1 MTGKKE
7 EFLQLARDVVYNFY
21 NHTVLM
27 GNNLAINQIM
37 QAPNVIGYVRCS
49 EAGDVIEQ
57 EGNEVDVLAN
67 VIVYFQQIAVLIG
80 ESFGLEHF
88 HEAQI
93 QGKSLTVVCIPVN
106 NEVVGVIL
114 NSRARVNEIV
124 TQMRQILNLS

>member
-1 MTGKKE
+1 M
-7 EFLQLARDVVYNFY
+7 DVLGAAGTRYGNALL
-21 NHTVLM
+21 HTTPTM

-124 TQMRQILNLS
+124 VQMRQILNLN